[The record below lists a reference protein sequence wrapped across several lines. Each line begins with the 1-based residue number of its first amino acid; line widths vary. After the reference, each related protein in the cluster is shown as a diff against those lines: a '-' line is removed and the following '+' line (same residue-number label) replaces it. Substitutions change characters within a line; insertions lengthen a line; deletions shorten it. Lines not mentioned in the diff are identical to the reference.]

1 MTLYNAKRVEDA
13 YRVTK
18 FTDDLDAESSYI
30 TSRSTCECPA
40 GLRDSCRH
48 RQMLPEFIANERVN
62 SEWFLDWDKR
72 RWYYYNPQTGQLLSK
87 APRAS
92 WRRF

>member
-1 MTLYNAKRVEDA
+1 MSLYNAKRVPDA

-30 TSRSTCECPA
+30 TTRDSCDCPA
-40 GLRDSCRH
+40 GHRDTCRH
-48 RQMLPEFIANERVN
+48 RQMLPDFIANERVN
-62 SEWFLDWDKR
+62 SEWFLDWDNR
-72 RWYYYNPQTGQLLSK
+72 RWFYYNSENGRMTSQP
-87 APRAS
+87 PRAS